1 MTISIKSPTS
11 TTGSIQ
17 KNGSDVIT
25 IDASDNVTV
34 ANGLT
39 VSGNM
44 VTNDLT
50 VSGNISTSGTIP
62 AGQLTGDLPAISGA
76 NLTGLPA
83 GYTDSDALSLFNAS
97 GSAPVY
103 ACRAWVNFN
112 GVGTVSING
121 SGNVSSV
128 QDLGTGKYGVNFSTA
143 MQDTNYAISLGA
155 SSDSATANRS
165 INSNNLTRTTS
176 RCDVTVCDMN
186 GGEFDEN
193 RLSVSIIR

>member
-1 MTISIKSPTS
+1 MAVTINGDTGIDKVQD
-11 TTGSIQ
+11 GSIH
-17 KNGSDVIT
+17 DVD
-25 IDASDNVTV
+25 IDSVSASK
-34 ANGLT
+34 LT
-39 VSGNM
+39 GDLPAISGVNL
-44 VTNDLT
+44 TDL
-50 VSGNISTSGTIP
+50 S
-62 AGQLTGDLPAISGA
+62 AGELTGEQLTGDLPAISGA

-112 GVGTVSING
+112 GVGAVSINS

-128 QDLGTGKYGVNFSTA
+128 QDLGTGKYRVNFSTA
-143 MQDTNYAISLGA
+143 MQDTNYAIALGA

-165 INSNNLTRTTS
+165 MNSNNLTRTTS

>member
-1 MTISIKSPTS
+1 MAVTINGDTGIDKVQD
-11 TTGSIQ
+11 GSIH
-17 KNGSDVIT
+17 DVD
-25 IDASDNVTV
+25 IDSVSASK
-34 ANGLT
+34 LT
-39 VSGNM
+39 GDLPAISGVNL
-44 VTNDLT
+44 TDL
-50 VSGNISTSGTIP
+50 P
-62 AGQLTGDLPAISGA
+62 AEQLTGDLPAISGA

-112 GVGTVSING
+112 GVGAVSINS

-128 QDLGTGKYGVNFSTA
+128 QDLGTGKYRVNFSTA
-143 MQDTNYAISLGA
+143 MQDTNYAIALGA

-165 INSNNLTRTTS
+165 MNSNNLTRTTS